1 MFDRNFRPLRAEVG
15 NPADKLGHRLGL
27 EITWDSQYKSSKILN
42 ISAGLPI
49 KIGDQIK
56 KNGQNQTLF
65 LYKTKTCKE
74 RALQY

>member
-56 KNGQNQTLF
+56 KKWTESDTFPL
-65 LYKTKTCKE
+65 
-74 RALQY
+74 